1 MLTISR
7 HAIYRFANRMDED
20 MMLNI
25 LGTYYRPRKENHVK
39 MESHEVLK
47 LQTELYKMIDN
58 SIIFY
63 KGASLDERFSKEYG
77 DEMVFT
83 YLFNMNTSW
92 VFVIDAS
99 GVVVSCYE
107 TEGKKELVQ
116 SILSKRISIMNEIM
130 DITQLAF
137 GVTSSKMKITPSN
150 MLDLNCVL

>member
-1 MLTISR
+1 MLKVSR
-7 HAIYRFANRMDED
+7 HALYRFANRMDEET
-20 MMLNI
+20 MLNI
-25 LGTYYRPRKENHVK
+25 LGTYYRPRKEIHVK
-39 MESHEVLK
+39 MDSCEVIT
-47 LQTELYKMIDN
+47 LQNELLKMIDN

-63 KGASLDERFSKEYG
+63 KGVSLDDRFNKEYG
-77 DEMVFT
+77 SETVFT

-92 VFVIDAS
+92 VFVIDDC
-99 GVVVSCYE
+99 GTVVSCYE

-150 MLDLNCVL
+150 MLDLSCVL